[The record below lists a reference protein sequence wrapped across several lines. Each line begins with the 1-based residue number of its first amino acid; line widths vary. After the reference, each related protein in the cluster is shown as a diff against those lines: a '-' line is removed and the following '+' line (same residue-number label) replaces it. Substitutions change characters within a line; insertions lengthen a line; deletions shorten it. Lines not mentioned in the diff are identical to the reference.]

1 MVLAAT
7 NLLKTQEH
15 IALGTAQR
23 VVQHHGQHTAARS
36 GSVSPARDGLW
47 LRLLE
52 EKMGIA
58 EGQTRETLTPG
69 RLLTFRS

>member
-1 MVLAAT
+1 MVLVAT

-23 VVQHHGQHTAARS
+23 AQCTAARS
-36 GSVSPARDGLW
+36 GSVSHARDGLW

-52 EKMGIA
+52 EKMGTA

-69 RLLTFRS
+69 RQLTFRS